1 MTLKKMLKYSTNG
14 ETSKMLTNKQML
26 LMDKLKDLVKKE
38 VIDDDTG
45 LGLCLQLQENSQID
59 RMIEYLENNPNA
71 ENDDI
76 LLFADTL

>member
-1 MTLKKMLKYSTNG
+1 
-14 ETSKMLTNKQML
+14 MLTNKQML

-59 RMIEYLENNPNA
+59 RMIEYLEKNPNA

>member
-1 MTLKKMLKYSTNG
+1 
-14 ETSKMLTNKQML
+14 MLTNKQIL

-45 LGLCLQLQENSQID
+45 LGLCLQLKEDNKID
-59 RMIEYLENNPNA
+59 RMIDFLEKNPNA
-71 ENDDI
+71 ENDEI